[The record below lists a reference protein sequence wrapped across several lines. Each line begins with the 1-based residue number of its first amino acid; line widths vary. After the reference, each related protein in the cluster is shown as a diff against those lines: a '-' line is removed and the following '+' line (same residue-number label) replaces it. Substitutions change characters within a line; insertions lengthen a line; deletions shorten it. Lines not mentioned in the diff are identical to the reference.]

1 MKIVIIE
8 DEQLTAEDLASTIT
22 ELRPDYEIV
31 KILSSIKE
39 ATTYF
44 SQHKD
49 FNLIFSDIHLGDGLS
64 FEIFK
69 SISLKTPVIFCTAYD
84 NYAID
89 AFKANGIDYVLKP
102 ANKKSILE
110 AIEKFE
116 RLTTPVVE
124 LNPVMT
130 ELLEIFKTKSSNNNN
145 NNKSILVH
153 VKDKII
159 PIKLEE
165 IAIFFIRNE
174 VTSILD
180 FTGKVYSIDETLEEI
195 ELFNL
200 PVLFRANRQFI
211 INRKA
216 VKDASQYFSRK
227 LVVNLS
233 IPFTEQIIIS
243 KEKTPLF
250 LSWLKSN

>member
-8 DEQLTAEDLASTIT
+8 DEMHTAEDLASTIT
-22 ELRPDYEIV
+22 ELRSDYEII

-39 ATTYF
+39 ASSYF
-44 SQHKD
+44 SLHRD

-69 SISLKTPVIFCTAYD
+69 SFPIKAPVIFCTAYD
-84 NYAID
+84 NYAIA

-116 RLTTPVVE
+116 RLTTPIAE
-124 LNPVMT
+124 LNPVMN
-130 ELLEIFKTKSSNNNN
+130 ELLEIFKTKSSNH

-165 IAIFFIRNE
+165 IAIYFIRNE
-174 VTSILD
+174 ETSILD

-200 PVLFRANRQFI
+200 PILFRANRQYI

-216 VKDASQYFSRK
+216 IKDASQYFSRK

-250 LSWLKSN
+250 LSWLKRS

>member
-8 DEQLTAEDLASTIT
+8 DERLTAEDLASTIT
-22 ELRPDYEIV
+22 ELRSDYEIV

-39 ATTYF
+39 AKTYF
-44 SQHKD
+44 SQHID

-69 SISLKTPVIFCTAYD
+69 SIPLKVPVIFYTAYD

-102 ANKKSILE
+102 ANKKIILE

-116 RLTTPVVE
+116 RLTTPVTE

-130 ELLEIFKTKSSNNNN
+130 ELLEIFKTKSSNN

-165 IAIFFIRNE
+165 IAVFFIRNE

-200 PVLFRANRQFI
+200 PAFFRANRQFI
-211 INRKA
+211 INRRV
-216 VKDASQYFSRK
+216 VKDASQYFARK
-227 LVVNLS
+227 LVLNLT

-250 LSWLKSN
+250 LAWLKNN